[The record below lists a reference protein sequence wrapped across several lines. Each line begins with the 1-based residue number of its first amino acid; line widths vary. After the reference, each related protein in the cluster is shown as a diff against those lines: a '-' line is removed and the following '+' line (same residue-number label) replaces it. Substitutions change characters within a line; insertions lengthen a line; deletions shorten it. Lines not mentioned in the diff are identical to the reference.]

1 VFCEGQN
8 GVLFLAVYLYH
19 PLVVWENL
27 GLHHGEIKEDEM
39 GEACSTYGA
48 EEKYIQD
55 FVGEIQGI
63 LGRYGKRQKHNIYTD
78 LKQNEGA
85 KWIHLA
91 QDRDNL
97 RAVENAVVNFR
108 VV

>member
-1 VFCEGQN
+1 
-8 GVLFLAVYLYH
+8 
-19 PLVVWENL
+19 VVWENL
-27 GLHHGEIKEDEM
+27 GLQRGGIKEDEM
-39 GEACSTYGA
+39 GEACSTYGG

-55 FVGEIQGI
+55 FVGKIQGI
-63 LGRYGKRQKHNIYTD
+63 LGRYEKRQKHNMYRD
-78 LKQNEGA
+78 LKQNEGVN
-85 KWIHLA
+85 WIHLA